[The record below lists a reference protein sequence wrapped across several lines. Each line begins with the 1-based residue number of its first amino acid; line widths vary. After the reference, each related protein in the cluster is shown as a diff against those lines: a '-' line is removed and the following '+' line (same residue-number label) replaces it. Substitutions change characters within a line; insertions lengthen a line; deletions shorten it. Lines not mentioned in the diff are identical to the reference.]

1 VRRLLRSFFLAV
13 AGVVLGF
20 ALYSGLVH
28 IGLARSLL
36 APNLRGDVA
45 LARSDRPGMRV
56 LFVGNSF
63 TFKNSLPALVHELA
77 AGDPGAPPIFSV
89 EYAAGGWSLHQADK
103 DDGLAKLLREV
114 QWDVVVL
121 QEKSWLLSL
130 PEEQWRRE
138 TYPAARE
145 LREKISATGA
155 RTVLFMTWGYVRGD
169 RWHEPHDT
177 YAAMQARLA
186 DGYSKLGAELGAQ
199 VAPAGLAWAEAL
211 RREPSLDL
219 WAGDGQHPS
228 RLGSYLAACVFYAML
243 SGREPIRS
251 RFTAGIQPDQARL
264 FQRVAGNVSDLGVP
278 TGSTESPEASRP
290 GARELLTP
298 VATGLDRTLKIASD
312 PADGA

>member
-1 VRRLLRSFFLAV
+1 MRRLSRTFFLAV

-36 APNLRGDVA
+36 APNLRGDIA
-45 LARSDRPGMRV
+45 LARSDRPGLRV

-63 TFKNSLPALVHELA
+63 TFRNSLPALVHELA
-77 AGDPGAPPIFSV
+77 AGDPGAPPIFAV
-89 EYAAGGWSLHQADK
+89 EYAAGGWSLHQANRA
-103 DDGLAKLLREV
+103 DGLDKLLRDV
-114 QWDVVVL
+114 DWDVVVL

-138 TYPAARE
+138 TYPAAQA
-145 LREKISATGA
+145 LHEKIAAAGA

-169 RWHEPHDT
+169 RLHQPHDT

-186 DGYSKLGAELGAQ
+186 DGYSKLGSELGAQ

-219 WAGDGQHPS
+219 WAGDGQHPG

-243 SGREPIRS
+243 SRREPPQS
-251 RFTAGIQPDQARL
+251 GFTAGIQRAQARL
-264 FQRVAGNVSDLGVP
+264 LQQVAGAFRGLRVP
-278 TGSTESPEASRP
+278 AGSS
-290 GARELLTP
+290 
-298 VATGLDRTLKIASD
+298 
-312 PADGA
+312 

>member
-1 VRRLLRSFFLAV
+1 MRRLLRTFVLAV

-36 APNLRGDVA
+36 APNLRGDIA
-45 LARSDRPGMRV
+45 LARSDRPGLRV

-63 TFKNSLPALVHELA
+63 TFRNSLPALVHELA

-89 EYAAGGWSLHQADK
+89 EYAAGGWSLHQANK
-103 DDGLAKLLREV
+103 DDGLDKLLREIH
-114 QWDVVVL
+114 WDVVVL

-138 TYPAARE
+138 TYPAARA
-145 LREKISATGA
+145 LREKIAAAGA

-169 RWHEPHDT
+169 RRDEPHDT

-186 DGYSKLGAELGAQ
+186 DGYSKLGSELGAQ

-211 RREPSLDL
+211 RRQPTLDL
-219 WAGDGQHPS
+219 WAGDGQHPA

-243 SGREPIRS
+243 SGREPAQS
-251 RFTAGIQPDQARL
+251 GFTAGIRPGQVRL
-264 FQRVAGNVSDLGVP
+264 FQQVVSDMPGSAVP
-278 TGSTESPEASRP
+278 AGSS
-290 GARELLTP
+290 
-298 VATGLDRTLKIASD
+298 
-312 PADGA
+312 

>member
-1 VRRLLRSFFLAV
+1 MRRLLRSFFLAV

-36 APNLRGDVA
+36 APNLRGDIG
-45 LARSDRPGMRV
+45 LARSDRPGLRV

-63 TFKNSLPALVHELA
+63 TFKNSLPAIVHELA
-77 AGDPGAPPIFSV
+77 AADPGATPIFSV
-89 EYAAGGWSLHQADK
+89 EYAAGGWSLHQANK
-103 DDGLAKLLREV
+103 DDGLDKLLRDV
-114 QWDVVVL
+114 HWDVVVL

-138 TYPAARE
+138 TYPAARA
-145 LREKISATGA
+145 LHEKIAAAGA
-155 RTVLFMTWGYVRGD
+155 RTGLFMTWGYVRGD

-186 DGYSKLGAELGAQ
+186 EGYSKLGAELGAQ

-219 WAGDGQHPS
+219 WAGDGQHPG

-243 SGREPIRS
+243 SGREPTRS
-251 RFTAGIQPDQARL
+251 RFTAGIQPGQARL
-264 FQRVAGNVSDLGVP
+264 FQRVAGNVSDLVVT
-278 TGSTESPEASRP
+278 TGPS
-290 GARELLTP
+290 
-298 VATGLDRTLKIASD
+298 
-312 PADGA
+312 

>member
-1 VRRLLRSFFLAV
+1 MRRLLRTFVLAV

-36 APNLRGDVA
+36 APNLRGDIA
-45 LARSDRPGMRV
+45 LARSDRPGLRV

-63 TFKNSLPALVHELA
+63 TFRNSLPALVHELA

-89 EYAAGGWSLHQADK
+89 EYAAGGWSLHQANK
-103 DDGLAKLLREV
+103 DDGLDKLLREV
-114 QWDVVVL
+114 HWDVVVL

-138 TYPAARE
+138 TYPAARA
-145 LREKISATGA
+145 LREKIAAAGA

-169 RWHEPHDT
+169 RRDEPHDT

-186 DGYSKLGAELGAQ
+186 DGYSKLGSELGAQ

-211 RREPSLDL
+211 RRQPTLDL
-219 WAGDGQHPS
+219 WAGDGQHPA

-243 SGREPIRS
+243 SGREPAQS
-251 RFTAGIQPDQARL
+251 GFTAGIRPGQVRL
-264 FQRVAGNVSDLGVP
+264 FQQVVSDMPGLAVP
-278 TGSTESPEASRP
+278 AGSS
-290 GARELLTP
+290 
-298 VATGLDRTLKIASD
+298 
-312 PADGA
+312 